1 MLCTPHASGVQ
12 NKANH
17 EIIQALQTLTDSQAF
32 LTSSNDETQLCVY
45 CTTQT
50 TSNCAKLS
58 IVCSYWMPKGPAL

>member
-32 LTSSNDETQLCVY
+32 VTSCNDEIQLCVY
-45 CTTQT
+45 CTAQT
-50 TSNCAKLS
+50 TANCVKISFL
-58 IVCSYWMPKGPAL
+58 